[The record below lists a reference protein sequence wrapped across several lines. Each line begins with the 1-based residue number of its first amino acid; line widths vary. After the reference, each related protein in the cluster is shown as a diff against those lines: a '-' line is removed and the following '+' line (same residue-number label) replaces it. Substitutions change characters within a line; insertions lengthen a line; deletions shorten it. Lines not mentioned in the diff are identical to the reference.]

1 MPRLTNP
8 ANTFDR
14 AAIMNAA
21 WVKAR
26 YAISLS
32 GKKSRF
38 FIYPVITLREAL
50 AIALREVWA
59 AARSE
64 RDYAAWASDQQ
75 AGAAAEAARLAAL
88 PDRARAVENASYA
101 LAMAEQADAF
111 TVANNSAVSA
121 ARARLASLTHASH

>member
-1 MPRLTNP
+1 MPRLTTP
-8 ANTFDR
+8 ANTFAR
-14 AAIMNAA
+14 AAIMRAA
-21 WVKAR
+21 WIKAR
-26 YAISLS
+26 YAVSLS
-32 GKKSRF
+32 GKRCRF
-38 FIYPVITLREAL
+38 FTYPVITLREAL

-64 RDYAAWASDQQ
+64 RDYAVWAADQQ

-88 PDRARAVENASYA
+88 PDHARAVENASYA

-111 TVANNSAVSA
+111 TVANNVTISA